1 MAGMVCVVGAGD
13 RVYVKDSARPPLDSA
28 SELGPNPPDYR
39 EYEFDLTTRRLMES
53 PPLEADREI
62 LAFLDRRFGT
72 PDRLMR
78 FAEEGHLSKGVLA
91 SLLEIDDRRSYL
103 EACATIERRFTE
115 DCAAKNDP
123 CLASGCFADDEVC
136 LQPLLNAEVEYR
148 KACADEWIN
157 RFKNPSSRITAWK
170 H

>member
-1 MAGMVCVVGAGD
+1 MDSTVCVVGAGD
-13 RVYVKDSARPPLDSA
+13 RVYVKDFTQPHLDRPSDP
-28 SELGPNPPDYR
+28 GPNSPGYR
-39 EYEFDLTTRRLMES
+39 EYEFDLTTRRFLES
-53 PPLEADREI
+53 PAPEGDDEI

-103 EACATIERRFTE
+103 DACAAIERRFTE
-115 DCAAKNDP
+115 ECAAKNDP
-123 CLASGCFADDEVC
+123 CLESGCFADDEVC

-157 RFKNPSSRITAWK
+157 RFKNPRSRITAWRN
-170 H
+170 